1 MKLPCPV
8 CGREVRLTLDCRL
21 YSHCPP
27 GGGHPRCSGS
37 GEGYRVMVAPIPEC
51 GAERGLRLREIIVK
65 RGRLVESVR
74 GGYLARGSW
83 VRGQGYARRFFLAT
97 PAERGSA
104 SAEFP

>member
-37 GEGYRVMVAPIPEC
+37 GEGYRVMVAPIPDDVIL
-51 GAERGLRLREIIVK
+51 ERMWRL
-65 RGRLVESVR
+65 S
-74 GGYLARGSW
+74 AGS
-83 VRGQGYARRFFLAT
+83 
-97 PAERGSA
+97 
-104 SAEFP
+104 